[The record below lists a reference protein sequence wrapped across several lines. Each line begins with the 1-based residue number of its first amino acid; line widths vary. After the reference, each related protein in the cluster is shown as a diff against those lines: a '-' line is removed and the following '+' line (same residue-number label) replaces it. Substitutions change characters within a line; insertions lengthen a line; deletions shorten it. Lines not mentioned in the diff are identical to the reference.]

1 MSLDPSSI
9 VTELLS
15 VENGILAGGWVLA
28 GYLLVRFF
36 SKKDAQSNLIE
47 VLGREHA
54 AELKTLRESHSEELK
69 SMRTAHADEIKALR
83 ESQENRINEIEDEL
97 GEQLREATAKINDL
111 NAAHIQIITEM
122 ADKRIEDLKSVTED
136 YNAMAES
143 VRLALEKIAAGFSR
157 RR

>member
-1 MSLDPSSI
+1 MSLDPSAI
-9 VTELLS
+9 ITDLLS

-28 GYLLVRFF
+28 GYLLIRFF
-36 SKKDAQSNLIE
+36 SKKDAQANAIE
-47 VLGREHA
+47 SASREHA
-54 AELKTLRESHSEELK
+54 VELKTLRESHSEEIK
-69 SMRTAHADEIKALR
+69 SLRATHADEIKALR
-83 ESQENRINEIEDEL
+83 EAQDARINQIEDEL
-97 GEQLREATAKINDL
+97 GEQLREATSKINDL

-157 RR
+157 KR